1 MPLDF
6 MFYQY
11 SEWNENDGSVY
22 IEAGLLADYIGL
34 DDHAHSYEVNMLQSK
49 DKHEHEAKVNNEH

>member
-11 SEWNENDGSVY
+11 NEWNENDESVY
-22 IEAGLLADYIGL
+22 IEAGLLADYITL
-34 DDHAHSYEVNMLQSK
+34 ADHAHSHKVNML
-49 DKHEHEAKVNNEH
+49 